1 MTRAEQ
7 YAWSSLIA
15 LGAVY
20 FWFQMRLLDGW
31 TVADQS
37 ADRLLWT
44 YFVTIALSTVAEI
57 VIASVIARGKR
68 LVDERD
74 HVIESRANQAERIFI
89 IIAINVLIWQA
100 LWEGALKG
108 HRLPR
113 IDLAHLP
120 TLFFWLFTILYAGEA
135 VKRVATI
142 LHYRVQAVRG

>member
-1 MTRAEQ
+1 MARAEI

-20 FWFQMRLLDGW
+20 CWFQMRLLDGW

-37 ADRLLWT
+37 AERLLWT
-44 YFVTIALSTVAEI
+44 YFATIALSTVAEI
-57 VIASVIARGKR
+57 AIAAVIGRGKR

-74 HVIESRANQAERIFI
+74 HVIESRANQAERISI
-89 IIAINVLIWQA
+89 IVAINVLIWQA
-100 LWEGALKG
+100 LWEGAMQG

-120 TLFFWLFTILYAGEA
+120 TLFFWLFTILFAGEA

-142 LHYRVQAVRG
+142 LHYRLQAARG